1 VTTTRQKKPGGP
13 SPIQSTSSASA
24 KIYWLNLEEVR
35 SRLAKAT
42 QDLARE
48 HPEIAE
54 VWLFGSLA
62 RGQAVPGSDA
72 DVLLVLDECNL
83 PFLDRSVHFQ
93 PEFCGVGVDLFAYT
107 RQELAQMEEAG
118 HQFLQRVKGER
129 VCLFR
134 RA

>member
-1 VTTTRQKKPGGP
+1 VTITRQKKPNGP
-13 SPIQSTSSASA
+13 SPIQSISSASA
-24 KIYWLNLEEVR
+24 KIYWLNLEDLKR
-35 SRLAKAT
+35 C
-42 QDLARE
+42 LARAAQNLARK
-48 HPEIAE
+48 HSEIAE

-72 DVLLVLDECNL
+72 DLLLALDECNL
-83 PFLDRSVHFQ
+83 PFLDRSVHYQ
-93 PEFCGVGVDLFAYT
+93 PEFCGVGVDIFAYT